1 VNEPV
6 KRSPPVLGALSILM
20 PAFGA
25 ASWWFVATHP
35 KIGKGLDGYAGA
47 IIGLGL
53 VALSAVLVMGGVTCG
68 IAALIRRER
77 WRLLALLGVLVN
89 AAIILR
95 FAKH

>member
-1 VNEPV
+1 
-6 KRSPPVLGALSILM
+6 M